1 MFDGCYLHPHHR
13 LHPPVHDDVGD
24 CVPVTLNLH
33 RAVLPEIQ
41 QVFRIKLGDIEGEK
55 QVGVS

>member
-1 MFDGCYLHPHHR
+1 MLDGCYLHPHHR

-41 QVFRIKLGDIEGEK
+41 QVLDIEGEK

>member
-1 MFDGCYLHPHHR
+1 MFDGCSLPPPPR
-13 LHPPVHDDVGD
+13 PPPPVHDDVGD

-33 RAVLPEIQ
+33 RAVLPEK
-41 QVFRIKLGDIEGEK
+41 VLESNLDIEGEK

>member
-1 MFDGCYLHPHHR
+1 MLDGCYLHPHHR

-33 RAVLPEIQ
+33 RAVLPEK
-41 QVFRIKLGDIEGEK
+41 VLESNLDIEGEK